1 MKQRPEVKSF
11 FFSLFILIL
20 SVLIVWNVF
29 SLLFGYFSYSR
40 VTSDNHQIMRIILF
54 GSSENPEGDT
64 VSASITLLDRCGNDF
79 AVIER
84 SWPKEFLAVDF
95 ADVDFKGHNY
105 YFPEKIY
112 GTNSVVSRN
121 SFITR
126 KQGTNLVPY
135 YMENGICL
143 FGSDENEQR
152 NLYRLARFAF
162 SPFSFIL
169 CGISKRYTVN
179 LSLCS
184 PGIFYGIYVE
194 NGQLA
199 LKKE

>member
-1 MKQRPEVKSF
+1 MKLRSGFKSF

-20 SVLIVWNVF
+20 SILIVWNVF
-29 SLLFGYFSYSR
+29 SFLFGYFSYSR
-40 VTSDNHQIMRIILF
+40 VTPDNHQILRIILF

-64 VSASITLLDRCGNDF
+64 VSANITLLDRGGNDF

-121 SFITR
+121 SLIKR

-143 FGSDENEQR
+143 FGVTEKEQK
-152 NLYRLARFAF
+152 NLYKLARFAF
-162 SPFSFIL
+162 SPLSFIL

-184 PGIFYGIYVE
+184 PGIYYGIYVE
-194 NGQLA
+194 NGKLS